1 MKLLGARRAI
11 SGLGLGL
18 LIPCSSFAAGL
29 QSVEQGTWD
38 MGRAVVGA
46 MSAGDSAATAYYNP
60 AAMTLLDRPQALGG
74 IMGISGETRF
84 DSNSKTT
91 ASGGDGGNQSGNA
104 VVPAGPFY
112 VHPLNEEWAVGFSVT
127 APIVGTMEP
136 RDTWA
141 GRYVI
146 TKLKLATY
154 RFGPSVAYRVN
165 DWLSLGATVG
175 VNYSKLGFR
184 VKIPSPIPGASD
196 AKLRISDA
204 DQWVVNWGLS
214 ALIEP
219 WEGTRLGIAWNSEID
234 NDDLDGD
241 ISLRGAAVGFA
252 DDVEVKLTLP
262 QYAVVSLRQEVTD
275 DLVLFADVGWAD
287 FSEFDSIFIGTGG
300 PVAINAETHFTD
312 TVAYG
317 IAAEYA
323 LSPEWTVSGGVSYAS
338 SPVSQ
343 SNRNAA
349 LPFDRQV
356 RYGTGV
362 RYKWREDVTLAL
374 SYEYLDLGS
383 SKLTNTVSG
392 ETLSGKYSTDKVQF
406 LAFNVSKS
414 F

>member
-1 MKLLGARRAI
+1 M
-11 SGLGLGL
+11 
-18 LIPCSSFAAGL
+18 AA
-29 QSVEQGTWD
+29 
-38 MGRAVVGA
+38 A
-46 MSAGDSAATAYYNP
+46 DSAATAYYNP
-60 AAMTLLDRPQALGG
+60 TAMTLLDRPQALGG
-74 IMGISGETRF
+74 IIGISGETRF

-104 VVPAGPFY
+104 VAPAGPFFVY
-112 VHPLNEEWAVGFSVT
+112 PVTEEWAVGFSVT
-127 APIVGTMEP
+127 APIVGALEP

-184 VKIPSPIPGASD
+184 VKIPSPIGASD
-196 AKLRISDA
+196 GKLRISDA

-219 WEGTRLGIAWNSEID
+219 CEGTRLGIAWNSEID

-241 ISLRGAAVGFA
+241 ITLRGAAVGFA

-262 QYAVVSLRQEVTD
+262 QYAAVSLRQEVTD
-275 DLVLFADVGWAD
+275 DLVLFADVAWAD
-287 FSEFDSIFIGTGG
+287 LSEFSSLIIDIGG
-300 PVAINAETHFTD
+300 PVAINAATHFHD
-312 TVAYG
+312 TVGYG

-323 LSPEWTVSGGVSYAS
+323 PSPEWTVSGGVSYAS

-349 LPFDRQV
+349 LPFDRQI

-362 RYKWREDVTLAL
+362 RYRWNEDVTFAL
-374 SYEYLDLGS
+374 SYEYLDLGR
-383 SKLTNTVSG
+383 SKLTNTVAG
-392 ETLSGKYSTDKVQF
+392 ESLSGKYSTDKVQF
-406 LAFNVSKS
+406 LALTVSKG

>member
-141 GRYVI
+141 GRYVVTPAFNEDKDPVYEYRGTEARTI
-146 TKLKLATY
+146 ADDKGLFKL
-154 RFGPSVAYRVN
+154 
-165 DWLSLGATVG
+165 
-175 VNYSKLGFR
+175 
-184 VKIPSPIPGASD
+184 
-196 AKLRISDA
+196 
-204 DQWVVNWGLS
+204 
-214 ALIEP
+214 
-219 WEGTRLGIAWNSEID
+219 
-234 NDDLDGD
+234 DDL
-241 ISLRGAAVGFA
+241 R
-252 DDVEVKLTLP
+252 
-262 QYAVVSLRQEVTD
+262 RM
-275 DLVLFADVGWAD
+275 
-287 FSEFDSIFIGTGG
+287 
-300 PVAINAETHFTD
+300 
-312 TVAYG
+312 
-317 IAAEYA
+317 
-323 LSPEWTVSGGVSYAS
+323 
-338 SPVSQ
+338 
-343 SNRNAA
+343 
-349 LPFDRQV
+349 
-356 RYGTGV
+356 
-362 RYKWREDVTLAL
+362 
-374 SYEYLDLGS
+374 
-383 SKLTNTVSG
+383 
-392 ETLSGKYSTDKVQF
+392 GKR
-406 LAFNVSKS
+406 
-414 F
+414 